1 MMIRAVVLLAA
12 FLGVAA
18 AQPRFRTDLDVV
30 NVTVTVTDRSGQ
42 FVSELQKSD
51 FIVLEDGSPRD
62 IVFFA
67 GESAPVSLGI
77 LLDAS
82 GSMTG
87 TKIGLARQAI
97 SRLVTDDLD
106 VTTEWLFARFT
117 AAVVVAQDWTVD
129 RDAIVQPLRETR
141 ATGDTSLY
149 DAVALTIPLVRDG
162 HNLKKSLL
170 VVSDG
175 VETKSLSSLRDVQ
188 QAIGQNDVRV
198 YGIGVDALDAKR
210 GERLN
215 VNTLRRLGEDTGG
228 RTWTIS
234 NAAEIPAATHRLAEE
249 LRHQY
254 LLGYATTAVKD
265 GQRHSIAVEIR
276 ERRHVVSARRGFVAD

>member
-1 MMIRAVVLLAA
+1 MSRIVVLLPAV
-12 FLGVAA
+12 VALVF

-30 NVTVTVTDRSGQ
+30 NVTVTVTDKSGR
-42 FVSELQKSD
+42 FVAGLQKDD
-51 FIVLEDGSPRD
+51 FIVLEDGRPRD
-62 IVFFA
+62 VLFFA

-87 TKIGLARQAI
+87 TKLNLARQAI
-97 SRLVTDDLD
+97 SRLVTND
-106 VTTEWLFARFT
+106 VDATTEWLLARFT
-117 AAVVVAQDWTVD
+117 ATVVVAQDWTAD

-149 DAVALTIPLVRDG
+149 DAVALTIPIARDG

-175 VETKSLSSLRDVQ
+175 VESKSLVSLSDVQ
-188 QAIGQNDVRV
+188 TAIGENDVRV
-198 YGIGVDALDAKR
+198 YGFGVDALDAKR

-215 VNTLRRLGEDTGG
+215 IETLRRLSDDTGG
-228 RTWTIS
+228 HTWTVS
-234 NAAEIPAATHRLAEE
+234 NAAEIPAATLRLADE

-254 LLGYATTAVKD
+254 LLGYATTAVKN
-265 GQRHSIAVEIR
+265 GQRHSIKVEVRGRAHAVG
-276 ERRHVVSARRGFVAD
+276 VRRGFVAE

>member
-1 MMIRAVVLLAA
+1 MNRAVLLLAA
-12 FLGVAA
+12 LVGLAA
-18 AQPRFRTDLDVV
+18 AQPRFRSDLDVV
-30 NVTVTVTDRSGQ
+30 NVTVTVTDRSGR
-42 FVSELQKSD
+42 FVSGLQKSD
-51 FIVLEDGSPRD
+51 FVVLEDGRPKD
-62 IVFFA
+62 VVFFA
-67 GESAPVSLGI
+67 GESTPVSLGI

-87 TKIGLARQAI
+87 TKLGLARQVV

-106 VTTEWLFARFT
+106 ATTEWLFARFT
-117 AAVVVAQDWTVD
+117 AAVVVAQDWTAD

-149 DAVALTIPLVRDG
+149 DAVALAIPLVRDG

-175 VETKSLSSLRDVQ
+175 VETKSLSSLHDVQ
-188 QAIGQNDVRV
+188 LAIGENDVRV
-198 YGIGVDALDAKR
+198 YGIGVDAFDAKR

-215 VNTLRRLGEDTGG
+215 VDTLRRLGDDTGG

-234 NAAEIPAATHRLAEE
+234 SAAEIPAATRRLADE

-254 LLGYATTAVKD
+254 LLGYATTAVKN
-265 GQRHSIAVEIR
+265 GQRHSIAVEVR
-276 ERRHVVSARRGFVAD
+276 GRRHAVSERRGFVAD

>member
-1 MMIRAVVLLAA
+1 MSRAVVLLVVVV
-12 FLGVAA
+12 GVAA
-18 AQPRFRTDLDVV
+18 AQPRFRGDLDVV
-30 NVTVTVTDRSGQ
+30 NVTTTVTDRSGR
-42 FVSELQKSD
+42 FVSGLQKSD
-51 FIVLEDGSPRD
+51 FVILEDGHPKD

-67 GESAPVSLGI
+67 GESTPVSLGI

-87 TKIGLARQAI
+87 TKLGLARQTI
-97 SRLVTDDLD
+97 SRLVTNALD
-106 VTTEWLFARFT
+106 ATTEWLFARFT
-117 AAVVVAQDWTVD
+117 AAVVVAQNWTAD

-175 VETKSLSSLRDVQ
+175 VETKSLLSLPDVQ
-188 QAIGQNDVRV
+188 KAIGENDVRV
-198 YGIGVDALDAKR
+198 YGIGIDAADAKR
-210 GERLN
+210 GEHLN
-215 VNTLRRLGEDTGG
+215 VETLRRLSDDTGG
-228 RTWTIS
+228 HAWTVS
-234 NAAEIPAATHRLAEE
+234 NAAAISAVTERLANE

-254 LLGYATTAVKD
+254 LLGYATTAVKN
-265 GQRHSIAVEIR
+265 GQRHSVNVEVR
-276 ERRHVVSARRGFVAD
+276 ERGHAVAVRRGFVAD